1 MVYINAICHPGL
13 AELPQAQASQRAY
26 WGTAGRGSAHIEGR
40 TSRDALDHLYWIND
54 LDDNEER
61 RGIFKINNN
70 SITKNECHLANY
82 MLPHQSDFSKK
93 TTVIYS
99 VWGTQA
105 SQGRRGF
112 VPWGLPGPT
121 PGAAALSLENEGDCR
136 MGGGSALG
144 IETDPWY
151 AFNTSISPALS
162 SMVFFLPL
170 MSPSRT
176 CYAPVARITLR

>member
-13 AELPQAQASQRAY
+13 AELPQVQASQRAY

-70 SITKNECHLANY
+70 SITKNESHLANY

-93 TTVIYS
+93 TTVIYVLKQYFRQRS
-99 VWGTQA
+99 RHKRARVCSSRAG
-105 SQGRRGF
+105 SC
-112 VPWGLPGPT
+112 
-121 PGAAALSLENEGDCR
+121 PGAFQGQPAGTAAATPPRWPRKPRGL
-136 MGGGSALG
+136 LG
-144 IETDPWY
+144 
-151 AFNTSISPALS
+151 
-162 SMVFFLPL
+162 
-170 MSPSRT
+170 
-176 CYAPVARITLR
+176 